1 MKQLIRS
8 LCRYFRERKCTTC
21 RVKPGTKRIVTLL
34 TMTIIW
40 IVPFLIAI
48 YPIFDPGLPYTITA
62 LGVIIAPNVSILI
75 CKVIEIC

>member
-1 MKQLIRS
+1 MA
-8 LCRYFRERKCTTC
+8 
-21 RVKPGTKRIVTLL
+21 
-34 TMTIIW
+34 IIW